1 MQFLRYWRD
10 RAKESFVKARV
21 RAEAAI
27 FVAFLICGLV
37 GLWLSKFPVDK
48 TVWWIGFTVFAVWL
62 LIEICFVSPYRHAR
76 QQQRTYESEVSGLR
90 QTLSA
95 LAKTGMGGRVAI
107 TAIFRDDKQR
117 TGIAVTLQITNTGE
131 PSTAG
136 DWGLIFKLDGVD
148 YGFPAVHT
156 NLTIPDGKGSVVRV
170 TKSDMLYEKVATT
183 PLPKGGS
190 ITGLIVFLTKDVS
203 FERLV
208 AERPQ
213 VTVVFR
219 DVYGRECRA
228 EQQGQGLAGPFHEPG
243 YDDPFAPILL
253 RQAKEAK
260 AGDKLYYAVVD
271 KIEAGS
277 RPIMALLELGI
288 ADELDTNEDVVNF
301 CAQLVVDKHG
311 DPFEHLQVMYPPEVW
326 QQCLKEA
333 RRKNLK
339 FPDEMSELNFM
350 TERLREH
357 DAKIKANKSK
367 A

>member
-1 MQFLRYWRD
+1 MN
-10 RAKESFVKARV
+10 ARV

-48 TVWWIGFTVFAVWL
+48 TVWWTGFTVFAVWL
-62 LIEICFVSPYRHAR
+62 LIEICFISPYQHAR
-76 QQQRTYESEVSGLR
+76 QQQQTYESEVSGLR
-90 QTLSA
+90 EKVTALS
-95 LAKTGMGGRVAI
+95 KTGMGGRIAS

-136 DWGLIFKLDGVD
+136 GWGLIFKLDGVD

-156 NLTIPDGKGSVVRV
+156 NLTIPDGKGFVARV
-170 TKSDMLYEKVATT
+170 TKADMLYEKVATT

-208 AERPQ
+208 AERPT

-219 DVYGRECRA
+219 DVYGHECRA
-228 EQQGQGLAGPFHEPG
+228 EQQGQGLAGPIHEPG
-243 YDDPFAPILL
+243 YDDPFAPILI

-260 AGDKLYYAVVD
+260 EGERLYYSVVE
-271 KIEAGS
+271 KIDQGD
-277 RPIMALLELGI
+277 RPINALIELGI
-288 ADELDTNEDVVNF
+288 ADELDASEDVLTF
-301 CAQLVVDKHG
+301 CKQLAVDGHG
-311 DPFEHLQVMYPPEVW
+311 DPFEHLGTMYPPEIR
-326 QQCLKEA
+326 QAFLKEA

-339 FPDEMSELNFM
+339 FPTALSEVEFVYDQLRKDLARAK
-350 TERLREH
+350 ERME
-357 DAKIKANKSK
+357 AQKAED
-367 A
+367 